1 MYKIYEVKVG
11 DTVDSIANR
20 FKTTKEDLKKING
33 FPNDYQ
39 IMVGEYIVV
48 PVMSQVLFDTYI
60 VKKGDT
66 MYEISRR
73 FNVNVEDLLKL
84 NGLSK
89 DDYIY
94 PNQEILVPAEGINFI
109 ITNEGDTT
117 SLISSKLGIGI
128 AELLLENENLMLA
141 PDQVIVYKK

>member
-33 FPNDYQ
+33 FPEDYQ